1 LRTILSV
8 YYNTPSLVGEDA
20 IGTVHPSRNR
30 GGCYGFALAGVA
42 GAERLL
48 IDAPPSWPELE
59 LRHAVPGPGAPDQ
72 DSVGPQRAELT
83 LHGGWVTIEREPA
96 RVTFRLPA
104 APPARD
110 LVHPYLAPA
119 AAVAARWAGRESFH
133 AGAVVVAGGA
143 WVVLG
148 DKESGKSTALAH
160 LALGGHAVV
169 SDDLLV
175 VDGDHVLAGPR
186 CIDLREASAGHLGAG
201 EPLGVVGVRE
211 RWRLALGPVAP
222 RTPLR
227 GWITLAWDDEVGVDT
242 LRGAERMLALLP
254 YRSVQ
259 LEPGVPQDLVD
270 FGALPVLRLRRPRR
284 WDALD
289 DGASA
294 LLAAIGQPG
303 RL

>member
-1 LRTILSV
+1 
-8 YYNTPSLVGEDA
+8 
-20 IGTVHPSRNR
+20 
-30 GGCYGFALAGVA
+30 VA
-42 GAERLL
+42 GAEALL
-48 IDAPPSWPELE
+48 VDAPPEWPQLE
-59 LRHAVPGPGAPDQ
+59 LRHAVPGVEAPEQ
-72 DSVGPQRAELT
+72 DSIGPERAELT
-83 LHGGWVTIEREPA
+83 LHGGWVTIERDPA

-133 AGAVVVAGGA
+133 AGAVVAGGGA
-143 WVVLG
+143 WAVLG
-148 DKESGKSTALAH
+148 DKESGKSTTLAH

-186 CIDLREASAGHLGAG
+186 CIDLREGSAALLGAG

-211 RWRLALGPVAP
+211 RWRMPLGPVPA
-222 RTPLR
+222 RTPLH
-227 GWITLAWDDEVGVDT
+227 GWVTLAWDDDVGVDA

-254 YRSVQ
+254 FRSVQ
-259 LEPGVPQDLVD
+259 VEPTAPQDLVD

-289 DGASA
+289 AARGR
-294 LLAAIGQPG
+294 LLAMIGQPG
-303 RL
+303 GL

>member
-1 LRTILSV
+1 VSGPL
-8 YYNTPSLVGEDA
+8 
-20 IGTVHPSRNR
+20 GTAQRSSNR
-30 GGCYGFALAGVA
+30 SGCYGFALAGVD
-42 GAERLL
+42 GAEELL
-48 IDAPPSWPELE
+48 VEAPTEWPRLE
-59 LRHAVPGPGAPDQ
+59 LRHAAPAPEGPEQ

-104 APPARD
+104 PPPARD

-133 AGAVVVAGGA
+133 AGAVVAGGGA
-143 WVVLG
+143 WAVLG
-148 DKESGKSTALAH
+148 DKESGKSTTLAH
-160 LALGGHAVV
+160 LALGGHPVV

-186 CIDLREASAGHLGAG
+186 CIDLREGSAAHLGAG

-211 RWRLALGPVAP
+211 RWRLPLGVVPP

-227 GWITLAWDDEVGVDT
+227 GWVTLAWADAVGVDA

-254 YRSVQ
+254 FRSVQ
-259 LEPGVPQDLVD
+259 LEPGAPQHLVD

-289 DGASA
+289 EAA
-294 LLAAIGQPG
+294 TRLLAAIGEPG
-303 RL
+303 SL

>member
-1 LRTILSV
+1 
-8 YYNTPSLVGEDA
+8 VGA
-20 IGTVHPSRNR
+20 HIGTPQSSRKQS
-30 GGCYGFALAGVA
+30 GCYGFALAGVD
-42 GAERLL
+42 GAEALL
-48 IDAPPSWPELE
+48 VDAPADWPVLE
-59 LRHAVPGPGAPDQ
+59 LRNAAPRPG
-72 DSVGPQRAELT
+72 GPEEDRIGPRSAELT

-96 RVTFRLPA
+96 RATFRLPA
-104 APPARD
+104 PPPARD

-133 AGAVVVAGGA
+133 AGAVLAGDGA
-143 WVVLG
+143 WAVLG
-148 DKESGKSTALAH
+148 DKESGKSTTLAH
-160 LALGGHAVV
+160 LALGGHPVV

-186 CIDLREASAGHLGAG
+186 CIDLREGSAAHLGAG

-211 RWRLALGPVAP
+211 RWRLALGPVPP

-227 GWITLAWDDEVGVDT
+227 GWVTLAWDDEPRVEV

-254 YRSVQ
+254 FRSVQ
-259 LEPGVPQDLVD
+259 LEPGAPQELVD

-289 DGASA
+289 EAAGR

-303 RL
+303 GL